1 MHYAACYLPPV
12 SRCTDTPNLSSHECA
27 VPCTGVQR
35 PVQRIA
41 GQAATGPEEDLP
53 FVLDDDAVAQ
63 AYEERLQE
71 QHAADLASGPNADAA
86 EVQALRPRYG
96 HRSPASALAGERMP
110 CPATAA
116 GCAALQAVLQLH
128 TVLLLHAVLC

>member
-1 MHYAACYLPPV
+1 M
-12 SRCTDTPNLSSHECA
+12 
-27 VPCTGVQR
+27 QK

-71 QHAADLASGPNADAA
+71 QQAADLASGHQADAA
-86 EVQALRPRYG
+86 EMQALRPRYG
-96 HRSPASALAGERMP
+96 HRSPASALAGWCMP
-110 CPATAA
+110 C
-116 GCAALQAVLQLH
+116 CAVLCCV
-128 TVLLLHAVLC
+128 VLLLQALLCCVAASCFAVLCCC